1 MICYG
6 GFIKGFKSN
15 IEGVTLVELLIAI
28 TISGVIVAVV
38 ITVHLAQ
45 ERIYKR
51 ENIYMDMCHN
61 AAMVMNRITT
71 TLRMAGY
78 SDPGSSQY
86 SPGIRYGGADSIV
99 AVADSLEGS
108 DTIAIYTAHKFAPQG
123 IDSLKFQYLDPSH
136 NLLTS
141 PVPDSLREDINS
153 VRVTLVLI
161 RDEKTAGPARYE
173 LSREVKLRN

>member
-1 MICYG
+1 MTSYG
-6 GFIKGFKSN
+6 GFIKGFKNN
-15 IEGVTLVELLIAI
+15 IEGVSLVELLITI

-38 ITVHLAQ
+38 VTVHLAQ

-78 SDPGSSQY
+78 SDPDSTQY

-99 AVADSLEGS
+99 VIAGSLEGG
-108 DTIAIYTAHKFAPQG
+108 DTIAIYTAHKFASQG
-123 IDSLKFQYLDPSH
+123 IDSLKFQYLDRSH
-136 NLLTS
+136 VAIS
-141 PVPDSLREDINS
+141 VPGDSLCQNINS
-153 VRVTLVLI
+153 VKVTLVLI

>member
-1 MICYG
+1 MLW

-15 IEGVTLVELLIAI
+15 NKGVTLVELLITI

-38 ITVHLAQ
+38 VTTHLAQ

-78 SDPGSSQY
+78 SAPGSSQY

-99 AVADSLEGS
+99 VVAADSLEGG
-108 DTIAIYTAHKFAPQG
+108 DTIAIYTAYKFASQG
-123 IDSLKFQYLDPSH
+123 IDSLKFQYLDPNH
-136 NLLTS
+136 HLLTP

-153 VRVTLVLI
+153 VKVTLVLI
-161 RDEKTAGPARYE
+161 RDEETAGPARYE